1 MTHTRRFQ
9 PRFAIMT
16 AALVG
21 LTLFAGACGSSEPKA
36 AGPSSTTAATP
47 GPNDSAYCKTA
58 RQWLV
63 HEFNGTG
70 DTVADDPA
78 AFGKYMREYLA
89 FLVTANGQAPA
100 ELRHHWTA
108 GYAFLITKLKPLF
121 DKYDY
126 DIERI
131 KTEGTPAELA
141 IGQRADA
148 GPNEKEDAGQSAVHA
163 YENKVC
169 DTGQPEAADVS
180 FADATPNQAYCN
192 TVHQGDELTQSVAAK
207 KWSVDAVRALV
218 TGREYA
224 ALSKKAK
231 ETAPT
236 EIKADVIADSDW
248 STMQQVDVL
257 EKFGY
262 DVRKLFLEGTQA
274 DRQTFQKSDPAIAD
288 HFARTLAYE
297 EQLCGDGDE

>member
-1 MTHTRRFQ
+1 MTHISRFHT
-9 PRFAIMT
+9 RFAIAT
-16 AALVG
+16 TALVG
-21 LTLFAGACGSSEPKA
+21 LTLLTGACGSSSPKA
-36 AGPSSTTAATP
+36 AGPSSTTAAKP
-47 GPNDSAYCKTA
+47 DPNDSAYCKTA

-70 DTVADDPA
+70 DAFADDPA
-78 AFGKYMREYLA
+78 AFGAYMREYLA
-89 FLVTANGQAPA
+89 FLVTADGQAPA
-100 ELRHHWTA
+100 EIRDDWTA
-108 GYAFLITKLKPLF
+108 GYNFLITKLKPLF

-131 KTEGTPAELA
+131 KAEGTPAELA

-148 GPNEKEDAGQSAVHA
+148 GPNEAEDAGQSAVHA
-163 YENKVC
+163 YENTVC

-180 FADATPNQAYCN
+180 FAGAKPNQAYCGA
-192 TVHQGDELTQSVAAK
+192 VHEADTLTESVATK

-218 TGREYA
+218 TGDKYA
-224 ALSKKAK
+224 ALNDKVK
-231 ETAPT
+231 EIAPA

-248 STMQQVDVL
+248 STTQQVDVL
-257 EKFGY
+257 EKYGY
-262 DVRKLFLEGTQA
+262 DVRKLFIEGTRA
-274 DRQTFQKSDPAIAD
+274 DRQAFQKSDPAIAD